1 MTARLTGRQAGI
13 AAAASFVYG
22 LLWIALTWRR
32 EGAASIGLGAAI
44 WLATFLLG
52 ILGFMI
58 RNNRRGPVLPAG
70 EPTARTPRV
79 LFIGVGLV
87 LAFAAFAGL
96 SLLQH

>member
-1 MTARLTGRQAGI
+1 LTTRLTGRQAGI

-44 WLATFLLG
+44 CLATFLLG

-58 RNNRRGPVLPAG
+58 LNSRRGHVPPAG
-70 EPTARTPRV
+70 EPIASRPRV

-87 LAFAAFAGL
+87 LAFAVFAGL
-96 SLLQH
+96 SLLQR